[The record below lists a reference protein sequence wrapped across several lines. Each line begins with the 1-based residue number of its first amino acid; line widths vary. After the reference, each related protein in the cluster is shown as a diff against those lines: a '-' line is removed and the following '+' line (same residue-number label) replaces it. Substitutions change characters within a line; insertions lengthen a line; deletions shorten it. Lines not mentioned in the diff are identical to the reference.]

1 MKEKFQLS
9 YEILGS
15 YFNVWMQ
22 LYENLPLKLL
32 SNLNTEDLITF
43 CYVSKYFR
51 KLVLKKFS
59 RIFEISIG
67 FCSVSKIGHM

>member
-59 RIFEISIG
+59 MIFEISTG
-67 FCSVSKIGHM
+67 FCSV